1 MRKTAFALRAYA
13 SRLFC
18 LGIVAT
24 IVTLVGCG
32 GSSAG
37 STGGGTTTT
46 VTSVTVNPSTA
57 TVTAGGSQSFS
68 ATVVGQ
74 NNPSQAVTWSVSP
87 TSAGTITT
95 GGVFTSSATIAAV
108 TTATIT
114 AASTIPGYTNITGIA
129 TVTVNPASVPQPTV
143 TIAATPSTIT
153 LGATTTLTWSSTN
166 ATSCTASGAWSGNQ
180 AISGSTAETPSATGT
195 TTYTLTCTG
204 AGGSISASTTVT
216 VNAAPLPDITSVS
229 PSVIYA
235 NAELGILPI
244 QLNGTD
250 FAVGQSL
257 FFGNPESAVEEG
269 LTSTQLNLTISI
281 DTPHFSPGFVTA
293 TVCENSNET
302 GCGTSGTLAF
312 LGARNYCAASSS
324 GELFCLDQAQGAT
337 PGQKRLRTEIQIR
350 RNRRREFLR
359 WSAFSRPCRG

>member
-1 MRKTAFALRAYA
+1 
-13 SRLFC
+13 
-18 LGIVAT
+18 
-24 IVTLVGCG
+24 
-32 GSSAG
+32 
-37 STGGGTTTT
+37 
-46 VTSVTVNPSTA
+46 
-57 TVTAGGSQSFS
+57 
-68 ATVVGQ
+68 
-74 NNPSQAVTWSVSP
+74 
-87 TSAGTITT
+87 
-95 GGVFTSSATIAAV
+95 
-108 TTATIT
+108 
-114 AASTIPGYTNITGIA
+114 
-129 TVTVNPASVPQPTV
+129 
-143 TIAATPSTIT
+143 
-153 LGATTTLTWSSTN
+153 
-166 ATSCTASGAWSGNQ
+166 
-180 AISGSTAETPSATGT
+180 
-195 TTYTLTCTG
+195 
-204 AGGSISASTTVT
+204 

-281 DTPHFSPGFVTA
+281 DTQHFSPGFVTA